1 MSLPGARRAVVS
13 FFVRLAV
20 MSRHT
25 SLLARERIPQPRD
38 QGLEW
43 IDDPRFAFPFLLRKG
58 GYGYVASLLVLL
70 HEGGE
75 CETQFAAVAERIA
88 DGVAVVMPRACVPL
102 RRGAFAWDLAALEA
116 SDGPAM
122 SPAFRSSLEGMLG
135 FVGMLQAWL
144 GVDAARTAV
153 AGFGQGGLLAA
164 SMALDAARPAHGLG
178 LLGGRLPLAGEV
190 LAMDAQHDHLHA
202 FVGHGVLD
210 EQMPLQHAEHTAVQL
225 ARHGS
230 ACRQRRY
237 LAKHELTPQMRNDF
251 VAWFNTSWLDRT
263 VLASPLKGDT
273 RFWG

>member
-1 MSLPGARRAVVS
+1 MLSSLQL
-13 FFVRLAV
+13 VRLAA
-20 MSRHT
+20 MSTHT
-25 SLLARERIPQPRD
+25 SLLARERIPQRRD

-75 CETQFAAVAERIA
+75 SEMQFAAVAETIA
-88 DGVAVVMPRACVPL
+88 EGVAVVMPRACVPW
-102 RRGAFAWDLAALEA
+102 RRGAFGWDLSMPDLAASHEL
-116 SDGPAM
+116 
-122 SPAFRSSLEGMLG
+122 SPTFRASLESTLG

-144 GVDAARTAV
+144 GVDAARTAI

-164 SMALDAARPAHGLG
+164 AVALDAARPAHGLG
-178 LLGGRLPLAGEV
+178 LLGGRLPLPGEV
-190 LAMDAQHDHLHA
+190 LATDADHRHLLA

-210 EQMPLQHAEHTAVQL
+210 ERMPLEHAEHTVAQL
-225 ARHGS
+225 ARYGS

-251 VAWFNTSWLDRT
+251 AAWFNESWLDRL
-263 VLASPLKGDT
+263 VLASPLGSGAT

>member
-1 MSLPGARRAVVS
+1 
-13 FFVRLAV
+13 

-25 SLLARERIPQPRD
+25 SLLAREWIPQRRD

-70 HEGGE
+70 HEAGE
-75 CETQFAAVAERIA
+75 CETQFAAVAENISE
-88 DGVAVVMPRACVPL
+88 GVAVVMPRACVPL
-102 RRGAFAWDLAALEA
+102 RRGAFAWDLSTLDA
-116 SDGPAM
+116 SAGEEM
-122 SPAFRSSLEGMLG
+122 SAAFRSSLEGMLG

-144 GVDAARTAV
+144 GVDASRTAV

-164 SMALDAARPAHGLG
+164 SMALDATRPAHGLG
-178 LLGGRLPLAGEV
+178 VLGGRLPLPGEV
-190 LAMDAQHDHLHA
+190 LAMGAEHAHLHA

-210 EQMPLQHAEHTAVQL
+210 EQMPLEHAERTVVQL
-225 ARHGS
+225 ANYGS
-230 ACRQRRY
+230 SCRQQRY

-251 VAWFNTSWLDRT
+251 VGWFNASWLDRT
-263 VLASPLKGDT
+263 VLTSPLAGGDT